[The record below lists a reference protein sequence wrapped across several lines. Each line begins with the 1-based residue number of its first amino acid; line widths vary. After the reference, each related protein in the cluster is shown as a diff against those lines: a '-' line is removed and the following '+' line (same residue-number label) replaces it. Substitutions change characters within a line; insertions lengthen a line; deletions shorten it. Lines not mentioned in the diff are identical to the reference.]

1 MKKYSLIIMIFSLFM
16 LSSCQTFNMGSGRL
30 LPASMHRM
38 TDGEIS
44 MSVQTALINSH
55 QFIGIPITIQTIQG
69 NVSLRG
75 YVKTIRQSDVA
86 ADLASKVDGVKFV
99 ENNLIVRK

>member
-1 MKKYSLIIMIFSLFM
+1 MKKYFIMPFLAA
-16 LSSCQTFNMGSGRL
+16 LLTLLAGCQTLSGPGNIMGSKHPSDSAITASVIAAIDNSNQFVGVPVTVETKNANVL
-30 LPASMHRM
+30 LS
-38 TDGEIS
+38 
-44 MSVQTALINSH
+44 
-55 QFIGIPITIQTIQG
+55 
-69 NVSLRG
+69 G